1 MDLVIDNIRVT
12 VAGGHEDGGTMG
24 AEIERRLGLA
34 FEALLEEMP
43 LTAFADEDLPVI
55 DLPEI
60 DWEQEAD
67 LTGKLV
73 QLLKDALCRT
83 DEGG

>member
-12 VAGGHEDGGTMG
+12 VAGGHEDGGTMA
-24 AEIERRLGLA
+24 AEIERSLGLA
-34 FEALLEEMP
+34 FEALLAELP
-43 LTAFADEDLPVI
+43 LATFANEDMPVI

-60 DWEQEAD
+60 DREQETD
-67 LTGKLV
+67 MTGKMV
-73 QLLKDALCRT
+73 QLLKEALYRT